1 MPIFCEESAQLLLFA
16 TRAGLLI
23 RPGVDCRAVLLRL
36 AELMRA
42 SLRDGRGLTHYGT
55 ATWFLDDLEKRKFVN
70 CSKKDRNKVLAVL
83 GTGVANLHTAHAHRA
98 L

>member
-1 MPIFCEESAQLLLFA
+1 MPMFYEESAQLLLFA
-16 TRAGLLI
+16 TRAGLVI

-42 SLRDGRGLTHYGT
+42 SLRDGRGLTHFGT

-70 CSKKDRNKVLAVL
+70 CRKQQRNKILAVL
-83 GTGVANLHTAHAHRA
+83 GTGIANLHTAHAHCA
-98 L
+98 I